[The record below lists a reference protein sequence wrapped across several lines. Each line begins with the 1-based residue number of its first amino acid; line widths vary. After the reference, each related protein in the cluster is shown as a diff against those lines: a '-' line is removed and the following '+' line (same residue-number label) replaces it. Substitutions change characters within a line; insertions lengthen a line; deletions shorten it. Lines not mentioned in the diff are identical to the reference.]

1 MLIYAT
7 LTCKSLVEVATEE
20 LSMLATRPNST
31 AGKAWNHK
39 NAKACAEMIPAV
51 ETDQLAYM
59 SAKTA
64 TKFWTELEHVYCA

>member
-1 MLIYAT
+1 
-7 LTCKSLVEVATEE
+7 
-20 LSMLATRPNST
+20 MLATRPNST

-64 TKFWTELEHVYCA
+64 TKFWTELEHVHCA